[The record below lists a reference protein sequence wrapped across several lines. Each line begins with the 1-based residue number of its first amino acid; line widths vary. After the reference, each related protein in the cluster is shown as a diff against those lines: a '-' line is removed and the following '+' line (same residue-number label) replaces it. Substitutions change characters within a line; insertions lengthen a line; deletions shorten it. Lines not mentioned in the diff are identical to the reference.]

1 MKSKYQTFFADLM
14 DDQVIQTDNPA
25 GRIFYS
31 HYVDADPIIS
41 GAQTIEF
48 PPCLK
53 KSHWRQF
60 PLKLIKQNGLIFYH
74 NVSITLMS
82 NSLRYWDVDLAV
94 LVESIFGRSIE

>member
-1 MKSKYQTFFADLM
+1 MCIQQSMKSKYQTFFADLM

-48 PPCLK
+48 P
-53 KSHWRQF
+53 
-60 PLKLIKQNGLIFYH
+60 
-74 NVSITLMS
+74 
-82 NSLRYWDVDLAV
+82 
-94 LVESIFGRSIE
+94 LV